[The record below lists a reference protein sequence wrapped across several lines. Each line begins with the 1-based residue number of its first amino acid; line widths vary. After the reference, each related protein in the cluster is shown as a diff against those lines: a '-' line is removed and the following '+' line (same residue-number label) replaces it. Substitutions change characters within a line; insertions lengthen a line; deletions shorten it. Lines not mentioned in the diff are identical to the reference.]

1 MISQRIRDALAS
13 VKARGVRLG
22 GHRANSDQTRTE
34 AIERAEALRGVFEK
48 LASLSARAA
57 AEELNRRGITTVRG
71 GKWQAVQGYPCTSE
85 AGAIVAGRIWRPD
98 SLKPVD
104 SHYRNINFQ

>member
-13 VKARGVRLG
+13 VKARGVSLG

-57 AEELNRRGITTVRG
+57 AEELNKRGVTTAQG
-71 GKWQAVQGYPCTSE
+71 GQWHAVQDIRVRKRLSSQKG
-85 AGAIVAGRIWRPD
+85 RPD
-98 SLKPVD
+98 SRSPVD
-104 SHYRNINFQ
+104 SF

>member
-57 AEELNRRGITTVRG
+57 AEERTDGASRLCGAANGRRCRVIHVR
-71 GKWQAVQGYPCTSE
+71 QRLERSSPAAY
-85 AGAIVAGRIWRPD
+85 GA
-98 SLKPVD
+98 LT
-104 SHYRNINFQ
+104 H

>member
-13 VKARGVRLG
+13 VKARGMRLG

-48 LASLSARAA
+48 LASLSARP
-57 AEELNRRGITTVRG
+57 LPR
-71 GKWQAVQGYPCTSE
+71 S
-85 AGAIVAGRIWRPD
+85 
-98 SLKPVD
+98 
-104 SHYRNINFQ
+104 